1 MSESKKPTGS
11 AGKGKGKGKTKT
23 KAKAKAKTKQTKQEG
38 QAKRKKQPAKSK
50 AKAVEAQVA
59 EVAKA
64 LEENKPVEAE
74 TVEARAVEAPA
85 EKSSEARSPVEKEE
99 AGAAEAPAAEAPKDK
114 EPVKKASAEGEEKIA
129 EAPAAAEKS
138 EEAEA
143 PETEAKGEEAAEAPK
158 AEEAPAVEK
167 EEAASP
173 GPLPEEK
180 VQAAEAPAA
189 EAPKEKEPV
198 EEASA
203 EGEEKIAEA
212 PAAAE
217 KSEEEKAPGKP
228 AKPAKRAKAKIN
240 LNRLE
245 MPKQTP
251 EVRRH
256 NFDEVATGYTYEMA
270 MEEAS
275 RCIQCKKRNCQQGC
289 PVNIDIPDFIKHL
302 QQGDV
307 EGASRVLKLKT
318 SLPGICG
325 RVCPQ
330 ELQCEKSCTLNKK
343 GAPIAIGRLE
353 RYIADWERAEGASS
367 MPDIAPSTGK
377 KVAVVGTGPSGLTV
391 AADLAVWGNQ
401 VTMYEA
407 LHVAGGVLMYG
418 IPEFR
423 LPKDIVQREVEYV
436 KSLGVE
442 LHLDTVI
449 GINYSL
455 DELLNGPY
463 HAVYLA
469 TGAGLPMFLRV
480 PGENLNMIY
489 SANEFLTRTN
499 LMKAYL
505 HPRYATPIKMGK
517 RVAVIGGGNVA
528 MDSARCAVRLGA
540 PEVNVIYRRTRAEM
554 PARLEEVENAEEE
567 GIHFHFLCTPKAF
580 ISDGRS
586 NVAAMELIRMGLGEP
601 DASGRR
607 RPVPIPG
614 SEYTMEIDTV
624 AVSLGTSP
632 NPLIASSTPDLETS
646 RWGTVVVD
654 ERGKTSKARV
664 WAGGD
669 IVSGGATVISAMGE
683 GRLAAVAMHQFLTE

>member
-1 MSESKKPTGS
+1 MSEEKGPTS
-11 AGKGKGKGKTKT
+11 AHGTAGGK
-23 KAKAKAKTKQTKQEG
+23 
-38 QAKRKKQPAKSK
+38 KSK
-50 AKAVEAQVA
+50 
-59 EVAKA
+59 
-64 LEENKPVEAE
+64 L
-74 TVEARAVEAPA
+74 
-85 EKSSEARSPVEKEE
+85 
-99 AGAAEAPAAEAPKDK
+99 
-114 EPVKKASAEGEEKIA
+114 
-129 EAPAAAEKS
+129 
-138 EEAEA
+138 
-143 PETEAKGEEAAEAPK
+143 
-158 AEEAPAVEK
+158 
-167 EEAASP
+167 
-173 GPLPEEK
+173 
-180 VQAAEAPAA
+180 
-189 EAPKEKEPV
+189 
-198 EEASA
+198 
-203 EGEEKIAEA
+203 
-212 PAAAE
+212 
-217 KSEEEKAPGKP
+217 
-228 AKPAKRAKAKIN
+228 N

-251 EVRRH
+251 EERKR
-256 NFDEVATGYTYEMA
+256 NFEEVATGYTFEMA
-270 MEEAS
+270 MEEAG
-275 RCIQCKKRNCQQGC
+275 RCIQCKKRNCRQGC

-302 QQGDV
+302 QGGDV
-307 EGASRVLKLKT
+307 EGASRVLKRKT

-330 ELQCEKSCTLNKK
+330 EMQCEKTCILNKK

-353 RYIADWERAEGASS
+353 RYIADWERQEGATTI
-367 MPDIAPSTGK
+367 PEIAPSTGK
-377 KVAVVGTGPSGLTV
+377 HVAVVGTGPSGLTV
-391 AADLAVWGNQ
+391 AADLALLGHQ
-401 VTMYEA
+401 VTMFEA

-423 LPKDIVQREVEYV
+423 LPKEIVQREVRYV

-442 LHLDTVI
+442 ILLDTVI

-455 DELLNGPY
+455 DELLNTKY

-505 HPRYATPIKMGK
+505 YPKYATPIKMGK

-528 MDSARCAVRLGA
+528 MDSARCAIRLGA
-540 PEVNVIYRRTRAEM
+540 QEVYVIYRRTRSEM

-567 GIHFHFLCTPKAF
+567 GIRFHFLCNPTSF

-586 NVAAMELIRMGLGEP
+586 NVAAMELIRMELGEP

-607 RPVPIPG
+607 RPVSITG
-614 SEYTMEIDTV
+614 SEYIMEVDTV

-632 NPLIASSTPDLETS
+632 NPLIASTTPDLKTS
-646 RWGTVVVD
+646 KWGTVIVN
-654 ERGKTSKARV
+654 EQGKTSKARV

-683 GRLAAVAMHQFLTE
+683 GRIAAMAMHQHLAE

>member
-1 MSESKKPTGS
+1 
-11 AGKGKGKGKTKT
+11 
-23 KAKAKAKTKQTKQEG
+23 
-38 QAKRKKQPAKSK
+38 
-50 AKAVEAQVA
+50 
-59 EVAKA
+59 
-64 LEENKPVEAE
+64 
-74 TVEARAVEAPA
+74 
-85 EKSSEARSPVEKEE
+85 
-99 AGAAEAPAAEAPKDK
+99 
-114 EPVKKASAEGEEKIA
+114 
-129 EAPAAAEKS
+129 
-138 EEAEA
+138 
-143 PETEAKGEEAAEAPK
+143 
-158 AEEAPAVEK
+158 
-167 EEAASP
+167 
-173 GPLPEEK
+173 
-180 VQAAEAPAA
+180 
-189 EAPKEKEPV
+189 
-198 EEASA
+198 
-203 EGEEKIAEA
+203 
-212 PAAAE
+212 
-217 KSEEEKAPGKP
+217 
-228 AKPAKRAKAKIN
+228 
-240 LNRLE
+240 

-251 EVRRH
+251 EERRR

-270 MEEAS
+270 MEEAG

-302 QQGDV
+302 QDGDM
-307 EGASRVLKLKT
+307 EGAARVLKNKT

-330 ELQCEKSCTLNKK
+330 EIQCEEVCTLNKK

-353 RYIADWERAEGASS
+353 RFIADWERRQGASS
-367 MPDIAPSTGK
+367 IPQIAPPSGK
-377 KVAVVGTGPSGLTV
+377 RVAVVGTGPSGLTV
-391 AADLAVWGNQ
+391 ASDLAILGHR
-401 VTMYEA
+401 VTMFEA

-423 LPKDIVQREVEYV
+423 LPKEIVQREVQYV
-436 KSLGVE
+436 TSLGVE
-442 LHLDTVI
+442 LFLDTVI

-455 DELLNGPY
+455 DELLNTKY
-463 HAVYLA
+463 DAVYLA

-505 HPRYATPIKMGK
+505 HPRYATPVKMGK

-540 PEVNVIYRRTRAEM
+540 QEVYVIYRRTRQEM

-567 GIHFHFLCTPKAF
+567 GIRFHFLCSPTAF

-586 NVAAMELIRMGLGEP
+586 NVSAMELIRMQLGEP

-607 RPVPIPG
+607 RPVTIPG
-614 SEYTMEIDTV
+614 SEYTMEVDTV

-632 NPLIASSTPDLETS
+632 NPLIASTTPDLNIS
-646 RWGTVVVD
+646 KWGTVVTD
-654 ERGKTSKARV
+654 EKGKTSKARV

-683 GRLAAVAMHQFLTE
+683 GRLAAAGMHQYLST